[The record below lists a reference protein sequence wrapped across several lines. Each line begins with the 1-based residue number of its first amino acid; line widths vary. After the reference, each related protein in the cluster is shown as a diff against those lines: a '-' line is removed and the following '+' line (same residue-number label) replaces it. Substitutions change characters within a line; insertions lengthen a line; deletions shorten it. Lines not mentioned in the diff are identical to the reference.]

1 MADNHLRYKEK
12 FSVLMICMG
21 NICRSP
27 TAEAVFRHK
36 ATQAGL
42 NLTIDSAGTIGY
54 HAGSG
59 PDARARAA
67 GEARGYDFS
76 GMRARQVT
84 VDDFAR
90 FDLVLAADRSNL
102 EDLLRLCPP
111 EHQHKVKLLL
121 SYANGPEQEVPDP
134 YYGGEQGFE
143 HVLDLVEAACDGV
156 LKTLRV
162 P

>member
-1 MADNHLRYKEK
+1 MDSNHLKTKDNHSILI
-12 FSVLMICMG
+12 VCMG

-36 ATQAGL
+36 AASAGL
-42 NLTIDSAGTIGY
+42 NIDIDSAGTIGY

-76 GMRARQVT
+76 GMQARQIT
-84 VDDFAR
+84 VSDFAR
-90 FDLVLAADRSNL
+90 FDLVLAADKENL
-102 EDLLRLCPP
+102 RDLQRLCPA
-111 EHQHKVKLLL
+111 EHAHKVKLLL
-121 SYANGPEQEVPDP
+121 SFANGPEQEVPDP

-143 HVLDLVEAACDGV
+143 LVLDLVEDACDGV
-156 LKTLRV
+156 LKHIRCG
-162 P
+162 

>member
-1 MADNHLRYKEK
+1 MTDNPLKNK
-12 FSVLMICMG
+12 DSISVLMICMG

-27 TAEAVFRHK
+27 TAEAVLRHK
-36 ATQAGL
+36 AVRAGVEL
-42 NLTIDSAGTIGY
+42 EIDSAGTIGY

-76 GMRARQVT
+76 GMQARQVT
-84 VDDFAR
+84 RQDFEH

-111 EHQHKVKLLL
+111 AHRHKVKLLL
-121 SYANGPEQEVPDP
+121 SFANGPEQEVPDP
-134 YYGGEQGFE
+134 YYGGERGFE
-143 HVLDLVEAACDGV
+143 QVLDLVEAACDGV
-156 LKTLRV
+156 LKALRG
-162 P
+162 